1 MNDRFIEALKR
12 LQSQI
17 NEKNA
22 QNKEKMY
29 ILGEKPNYDPET
41 QELYSWFEDG
51 EVITKKFEVINK
63 EE

>member
-22 QNKEKMY
+22 QNKEKCTFWEKNQIMTLKHKNY
-29 ILGEKPNYDPET
+29 ILGLKMEK
-41 QELYSWFEDG
+41 
-51 EVITKKFEVINK
+51 
-63 EE
+63 